1 MSKKPKNIPLKE
13 AQDWVKRWRKKQGTY
28 NKHHRIKG
36 FLIPMDD
43 LKAIMA
49 EPEVANV
56 RAYIGVEEKE
66 DIKTKKKYSEEK
78 LLLVGVRSDGTD
90 IIYDSANG
98 YVGAD
103 PTDDGIYDFTEPC
116 PNTCDTSSPLFNT
129 SNGG

>member
-1 MSKKPKNIPLKE
+1 MENKPKSIPLQE
-13 AQDWVKRWRKKQGTY
+13 AQDWVNYWRKHQGHY

-43 LKAIMA
+43 LNAIMA

-56 RAYIGVEEKE
+56 RAYLGVEEKKDKE
-66 DIKTKKKYSEEK
+66 GKVIGSEEK
-78 LLLVGVRSDGTD
+78 LLLVGVRKDGTD
-90 IIYDSANG
+90 IIYDTKSG
-98 YVGAD
+98 VVGPD
-103 PTDDGIYDFTEPC
+103 GTDGIYDFTEPC